1 MLEILIGRS
10 QNGAEGRD
18 KVGLGS
24 IRRPVIGLAL
34 GGGAARGFAHIGI
47 VRTLIA
53 HGIVPNV
60 VVGTSI
66 GAVVGGAYAAGHL
79 DTLEEWARSLQPRNI
94 LGYLDIRL
102 NGSGL
107 IGGDKL
113 AAQLEAAIGPTLIE
127 DLPLKFATVATEVRT
142 GHEIWLTHGRM
153 VEAMRASYALPGI
166 FSPVLV
172 GDRWLVDGAMVNP
185 VPVSAARALGAEIV
199 IAANLSSDVFTHS
212 TTIYSHGA
220 PPVAPEVVAEPPPP
234 PKRGFGKLFSAERTM
249 KREFFGGGGRPGI
262 SSVMVDAFNIMQD
275 RITRARLA
283 GDPPDLLISPRV
295 GQIGWFDFH
304 RASDLI
310 AFGARAAERAIDSIQ
325 EAIHILAP
333 AGRPGP
339 EADSKPGP
347 VADAEAVNRLAP
359 PRSGGLDVVAQRFL
373 LHLVFADPPLDDV
386 ADRDQADNPFV
397 LDHRQMPEFAQRHH
411 FHDRGDRIG
420 RPATDDLARHHRADR
435 LVEHASAAI
444 AEHADDVALRQ
455 DAFDAAFAHHQYGA
469 DFPLPQNL
477 DRSRKLC
484 ARLDALD
491 VMSFGIEDCTYRHC
505 RLPEADRALERARS
519 LFP

>member
-1 MLEILIGRS
+1 VLYNLIGRDQDGPDS
-10 QNGAEGRD
+10 RD

-79 DTLEEWARSLQPRNI
+79 DTLEEWARGLKPRNV

-113 AAQLEAAIGPTLIE
+113 AAELEAAIGQTLIE
-127 DLPLKFATVATEVRT
+127 DLPVKFATVATEVRT

-153 VEAMRASYALPGI
+153 VDAMRASYALPGI
-166 FSPVLV
+166 FAPVLA
-172 GDRWLVDGAMVNP
+172 GDRWLVDGALVNP

-212 TTIYSHGA
+212 TTIYSHGTA
-220 PPVAPEVVAEPPPP
+220 TQVPETVIQSPPPP
-234 PKRGFGKLFSAERTM
+234 RRGLGKFFSPERTM
-249 KREFFGGGGRPGI
+249 KREFFGSGGRPGI

-283 GDPPDLLISPRV
+283 GDPPDMLITPRV

-304 RASDLI
+304 RAADLI
-310 AFGARAAERAIDSIQ
+310 DFGTRATERALDSIK
-325 EAIHILAP
+325 EAI
-333 AGRPGP
+333 
-339 EADSKPGP
+339 
-347 VADAEAVNRLAP
+347 N
-359 PRSGGLDVVAQRFL
+359 VVA
-373 LHLVFADPPLDDV
+373 P
-386 ADRDQADNPFV
+386 
-397 LDHRQMPEFAQRHH
+397 
-411 FHDRGDRIG
+411 
-420 RPATDDLARHHRADR
+420 
-435 LVEHASAAI
+435 
-444 AEHADDVALRQ
+444 
-455 DAFDAAFAHHQYGA
+455 GA
-469 DFPLPQNL
+469 
-477 DRSRKLC
+477 
-484 ARLDALD
+484 
-491 VMSFGIEDCTYRHC
+491 
-505 RLPEADRALERARS
+505 
-519 LFP
+519 

>member
-1 MLEILIGRS
+1 VLDILIGRGR
-10 QNGAEGRD
+10 NGAASEQ

-94 LGYLDIRL
+94 FGYLDIRL

-107 IGGDKL
+107 IGGAKL
-113 AAQLEAAIGPTLIE
+113 AAELEASMGQSLIE
-127 DLPLKFATVATEVRT
+127 DLPIKYATVATEVRT

-153 VEAMRASYALPGI
+153 VDAMRASYALPGI

-172 GDRWLVDGAMVNP
+172 GDRWLVDGALVNP
-185 VPVSAARALGAEIV
+185 VPVSAARAFGAEIV
-199 IAANLSSDVFTHS
+199 IAANVSSDVFAHG
-212 TTIYSHGA
+212 TTVYAHGPSVVAPAEPAPEAEPEA
-220 PPVAPEVVAEPPPP
+220 PPR
-234 PKRGFGKLFSAERTM
+234 RGLRRLFSAERTM
-249 KREFFGGGGRPGI
+249 KREFFGSATRPGI

-304 RASDLI
+304 RADDLI
-310 AFGARAAERAIDSIQ
+310 AHGARAAERAIDSLQ

-333 AGRPGP
+333 QAAEPS
-339 EADSKPGP
+339 AP
-347 VADAEAVNRLAP
+347 VEKDE
-359 PRSGGLDVVAQRFL
+359 
-373 LHLVFADPPLDDV
+373 
-386 ADRDQADNPFV
+386 
-397 LDHRQMPEFAQRHH
+397 
-411 FHDRGDRIG
+411 
-420 RPATDDLARHHRADR
+420 
-435 LVEHASAAI
+435 
-444 AEHADDVALRQ
+444 
-455 DAFDAAFAHHQYGA
+455 
-469 DFPLPQNL
+469 
-477 DRSRKLC
+477 
-484 ARLDALD
+484 
-491 VMSFGIEDCTYRHC
+491 
-505 RLPEADRALERARS
+505 
-519 LFP
+519 

>member
-1 MLEILIGRS
+1 VLENLIGGG
-10 QNGAEGRD
+10 QNVANGRD

-34 GGGAARGFAHIGI
+34 GGGAARGLAHIGI

-66 GAVVGGAYAAGHL
+66 GAVVGGSYAAGQL

-113 AAQLEAAIGPTLIE
+113 AAQLEAALGRTEIE

-166 FSPVLV
+166 FAPVLV
-172 GDRWLVDGAMVNP
+172 GDRWLVDGALVNP

-199 IAANLSSDVFTHS
+199 IAANLSSDVFAHS
-212 TTIYSHGA
+212 TTIYAHGA
-220 PPVAPEVVAEPPPP
+220 TASVLPEPVVEVAP
-234 PKRGFGKLFSAERTM
+234 PKRGFSKFFSPERTV

-262 SSVMVDAFNIMQD
+262 STVMVDAFNIMQD

-304 RASDLI
+304 RADELI
-310 AFGARAAERAIDSIQ
+310 AHGARAAERAIDSIQ

-333 AGRPGP
+333 A
-339 EADSKPGP
+339 
-347 VADAEAVNRLAP
+347 
-359 PRSGGLDVVAQRFL
+359 
-373 LHLVFADPPLDDV
+373 
-386 ADRDQADNPFV
+386 
-397 LDHRQMPEFAQRHH
+397 
-411 FHDRGDRIG
+411 
-420 RPATDDLARHHRADR
+420 PAG
-435 LVEHASAAI
+435 AA
-444 AEHADDVALRQ
+444 ATTTE
-455 DAFDAAFAHHQYGA
+455 
-469 DFPLPQNL
+469 N
-477 DRSRKLC
+477 K
-484 ARLDALD
+484 
-491 VMSFGIEDCTYRHC
+491 
-505 RLPEADRALERARS
+505 
-519 LFP
+519 

>member
-1 MLEILIGRS
+1 MLDNLRRG
-10 QNGAEGRD
+10 QKNGSDDRD

-34 GGGAARGFAHIGI
+34 GGGAARGFSHIGI
-47 VRTLIA
+47 IKTLAA
-53 HGIVPNV
+53 HGIMPNV

-79 DTLEEWARSLQPRNI
+79 DTLEQWARSLQPRSV

-107 IGGDKL
+107 IGGEKL
-113 AAQLEAAIGPTLIE
+113 ATQLEASIGQTLIE

-153 VEAMRASYALPGI
+153 VDAMRASYALPGI

-172 GDRWLVDGAMVNP
+172 GDRWLVDGALVNP

-220 PPVAPEVVAEPPPP
+220 SAAPPRIPVEPAPPR
-234 PKRGFGKLFSAERTM
+234 RGLGKFFSPERTV

-283 GDPPDLLISPRV
+283 GDPPDLLITPRV

-304 RASDLI
+304 RADDLI
-310 AFGARAAERAIDSIQ
+310 AHGARAAERAILSIQ

-333 AGRPGP
+333 GSA
-339 EADSKPGP
+339 
-347 VADAEAVNRLAP
+347 VDASVNK
-359 PRSGGLDVVAQRFL
+359 
-373 LHLVFADPPLDDV
+373 
-386 ADRDQADNPFV
+386 
-397 LDHRQMPEFAQRHH
+397 
-411 FHDRGDRIG
+411 
-420 RPATDDLARHHRADR
+420 DL
-435 LVEHASAAI
+435 
-444 AEHADDVALRQ
+444 
-455 DAFDAAFAHHQYGA
+455 
-469 DFPLPQNL
+469 
-477 DRSRKLC
+477 
-484 ARLDALD
+484 
-491 VMSFGIEDCTYRHC
+491 
-505 RLPEADRALERARS
+505 
-519 LFP
+519 

>member
-1 MLEILIGRS
+1 VLDILIGRG
-10 QNGAEGRD
+10 QNGPNGRD

-34 GGGAARGFAHIGI
+34 GGGAARGLAHIGI

-53 HGIVPNV
+53 HGIIPNV

-79 DTLEEWARSLQPRNI
+79 DALEQWARKLQPRNI

-113 AAQLEAAIGPTLIE
+113 AARLEAAIGPTLIE
-127 DLPLKFATVATEVRT
+127 DLPVKFATVATEVRT

-172 GDRWLVDGAMVNP
+172 GDRWLVDGALVNP
-185 VPVSAARALGAEIV
+185 VPVSAARAFGAEIV
-199 IAANLSSDVFTHS
+199 IAANLSSDIFAHS
-212 TTIYSHGA
+212 TTIYSHGPA
-220 PPVAPEVVAEPPPP
+220 AEVTVAVAPETTIEPAA
-234 PKRGFGKLFSAERTM
+234 PKRGFGRLFSAERTM
-249 KREFFGGGGRPGI
+249 KREFFGSGNRPGI

-295 GQIGWFDFH
+295 GEIGWFDFH
-304 RASDLI
+304 RADDLI
-310 AFGARAAERAIDSIQ
+310 AHGTRAAERAIDSIQ

-333 AGRPGP
+333 APSGP
-339 EADSKPGP
+339 
-347 VADAEAVNRLAP
+347 
-359 PRSGGLDVVAQRFL
+359 
-373 LHLVFADPPLDDV
+373 
-386 ADRDQADNPFV
+386 
-397 LDHRQMPEFAQRHH
+397 
-411 FHDRGDRIG
+411 
-420 RPATDDLARHHRADR
+420 T
-435 LVEHASAAI
+435 AAI
-444 AEHADDVALRQ
+444 EKT
-455 DAFDAAFAHHQYGA
+455 
-469 DFPLPQNL
+469 P
-477 DRSRKLC
+477 
-484 ARLDALD
+484 
-491 VMSFGIEDCTYRHC
+491 
-505 RLPEADRALERARS
+505 
-519 LFP
+519 

>member
-1 MLEILIGRS
+1 VLDSWMGRGQKGS
-10 QNGAEGRD
+10 DGHD

-24 IRRPVIGLAL
+24 VRRPVIGLAL

-66 GAVVGGAYAAGHL
+66 GAVVGGAYAAGQL

-94 LGYLDIRL
+94 FGYLDIRL

-113 AAQLEAAIGPTLIE
+113 AAQLEAAIGQTLIE

-153 VEAMRASYALPGI
+153 VDAMRASYALPGI

-172 GDRWLVDGAMVNP
+172 GDRWLVDGALVNP
-185 VPVSAARALGAEIV
+185 VPVSAARAFGAEIV

-212 TTIYSHGA
+212 TTIYSHGPSA
-220 PPVAPEVVAEPPPP
+220 EVGVAVPVTPEAAIEAAP
-234 PKRGFGKLFSAERTM
+234 PKRGFGRLFSPERTM
-249 KREFFGGGGRPGI
+249 KREFFGSGGRPGI
-262 SSVMVDAFNIMQD
+262 STVMVDAFNIMQD

-304 RASDLI
+304 RAEDLI
-310 AFGARAAERAIDSIQ
+310 AHGARAAERAIESIQ

-333 AGRPGP
+333 GASNTG
-339 EADSKPGP
+339 A
-347 VADAEAVNRLAP
+347 
-359 PRSGGLDVVAQRFL
+359 
-373 LHLVFADPPLDDV
+373 
-386 ADRDQADNPFV
+386 
-397 LDHRQMPEFAQRHH
+397 
-411 FHDRGDRIG
+411 
-420 RPATDDLARHHRADR
+420 ATG
-435 LVEHASAAI
+435 VEK
-444 AEHADDVALRQ
+444 
-455 DAFDAAFAHHQYGA
+455 
-469 DFPLPQNL
+469 LP
-477 DRSRKLC
+477 
-484 ARLDALD
+484 
-491 VMSFGIEDCTYRHC
+491 
-505 RLPEADRALERARS
+505 
-519 LFP
+519 

>member
-1 MLEILIGRS
+1 VLNILIGRS
-10 QNGAEGRD
+10 QNGAGGPD

-53 HGIVPNV
+53 HGIIPNV

-107 IGGDKL
+107 IGGDRL

-172 GDRWLVDGAMVNP
+172 GDRWLVDGALVNP

-199 IAANLSSDVFTHS
+199 IAANLSSDIFTHS

-220 PPVAPEVVAEPPPP
+220 PAEVPEAHTEPAPS
-234 PKRGFGKLFSAERTM
+234 KRGLGKLFSPERTM

-262 SSVMVDAFNIMQD
+262 SSVMIDAFNIMQD

-295 GQIGWFDFH
+295 AQLGWFDFH
-304 RASDLI
+304 RADDLI
-310 AFGARAAERAIDSIQ
+310 AHGARAAERAIDSIQ

-333 AGRPGP
+333 EAG
-339 EADSKPGP
+339 K
-347 VADAEAVNRLAP
+347 ADATVDTAP
-359 PRSGGLDVVAQRFL
+359 
-373 LHLVFADPPLDDV
+373 
-386 ADRDQADNPFV
+386 
-397 LDHRQMPEFAQRHH
+397 
-411 FHDRGDRIG
+411 
-420 RPATDDLARHHRADR
+420 
-435 LVEHASAAI
+435 
-444 AEHADDVALRQ
+444 
-455 DAFDAAFAHHQYGA
+455 
-469 DFPLPQNL
+469 
-477 DRSRKLC
+477 
-484 ARLDALD
+484 
-491 VMSFGIEDCTYRHC
+491 
-505 RLPEADRALERARS
+505 
-519 LFP
+519 